1 MKLFKNK
8 KIIKYLLVGF
18 TAFFVDY
25 FLFIL
30 LNKFTG
36 LPIFF
41 SNSAALVVGFLISFF
56 GNRLYVFAADEEN
69 TMKHSLKKQ
78 LLLYVILLTINTFL
92 TYLIIAGLEHLG
104 VDVAIGKV
112 VSMAFIIIWNYVL
125 YKKIIFKY
133 S

>member
-1 MKLFKNK
+1 MKFFQNK

-25 FLFIL
+25 FLFIF
-30 LNKFTG
+30 LNKFIG

-41 SNSAALVVGFLISFF
+41 SNSTALIIGFLISFF
-56 GNRLYVFAADEEN
+56 GNRMFVFAASDDN
-69 TMKHSLKKQ
+69 IMKHSLKKQ
-78 LLLYVILLTINTFL
+78 LLLYVILLTINTLL
-92 TYLIIAGLEHLG
+92 TYVIITGLESLG

-112 VSMAFIIIWNYVL
+112 VSMAFIVVWNYIL